1 MADGYIVYQGDA
13 VASDAYF
20 AKIGK
25 PLPRYANP
33 GDYFMKVL
41 SVNYPKQQEDIE
53 KVAELN
59 RNYHAMLEQGIT
71 AENRMIQLDRPNDYS

>member
-25 PLPRYANP
+25 PLPRFANP

-41 SVNYPKQQEDIE
+41 SVNYPKKKEDNDKI
-53 KVAELN
+53 AELN
-59 RNYHAMLEQGIT
+59 RNYHAMLE
-71 AENRMIQLDRPNDYS
+71 